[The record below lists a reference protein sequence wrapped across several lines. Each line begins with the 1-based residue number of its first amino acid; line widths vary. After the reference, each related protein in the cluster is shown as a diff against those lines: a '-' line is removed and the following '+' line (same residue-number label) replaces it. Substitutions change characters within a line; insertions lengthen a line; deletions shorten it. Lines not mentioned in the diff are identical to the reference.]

1 MLPHWAAVLLCAEPR
16 SSQNAVHSK
25 QSGSTAPGCT
35 PPGPHSTEGQSE
47 SQLLSCV
54 LVTTHSTHT
63 LPALVCPPMT
73 SSLLSC
79 NGVTDQPA
87 AGGGPETLS
96 SGLPSWPDGWA
107 ASASAGLGAVQA
119 SLLRL
124 YIHRS
129 AR

>member
-1 MLPHWAAVLLCAEPR
+1 M
-16 SSQNAVHSK
+16 NSK
-25 QSGSTAPGCT
+25 QSGIHGASLHPA
-35 PPGPHSTEGQSE
+35 GPHSTQGQSE
-47 SQLLSCV
+47 SQLLSHV
-54 LVTTHSTHT
+54 LAMIHSKHT

-79 NGVTDQPA
+79 SGVTDQPA
-87 AGGGPETLS
+87 AGGAPETLS

-107 ASASAGLGAVQA
+107 ASASAGLGADQA

-124 YIHRS
+124 YIQRS